1 MRERKKKS
9 QGSSVA
15 SCKVSSAIYTELCW
29 WAFLVLM
36 KGCQTDN
43 TKIWWFSSHVV
54 PLLKR
59 NNMRRSSK
67 NSLFQKPVNS
77 CEGKATDWVSPPLSC
92 PFSSGTACCTGT
104 LRWLR
109 QRLLRGYQGCDI
121 EKQFVCREGN
131 LGWISAIYNTALSL
145 LIMFN
150 TWHIIVIYYMQY
162 IARVSLTSLWN
173 VGRVSGQWGLWGE
186 GSYQLANPSLP
197 HSLQQLVMDC

>member
-1 MRERKKKS
+1 MRERKKKITGEFRGIL
-9 QGSSVA
+9 QGFQRNIPRIMLMSF
-15 SCKVSSAIYTELCW
+15 SSANEGMPDW
-29 WAFLVLM
+29 QHQNLM
-36 KGCQTDN
+36 
-43 TKIWWFSSHVV
+43 V
-54 PLLKR
+54 LLKR

-92 PFSSGTACCTGT
+92 PFSSGMACCTGT
-104 LRWLR
+104 LRWPR
-109 QRLLRGYQGCDI
+109 QQLLRGYQGCDI

-150 TWHIIVIYYMQY
+150 MWHIIVTYYMQY

-186 GSYQLANPSLP
+186 GSYQLANPALP